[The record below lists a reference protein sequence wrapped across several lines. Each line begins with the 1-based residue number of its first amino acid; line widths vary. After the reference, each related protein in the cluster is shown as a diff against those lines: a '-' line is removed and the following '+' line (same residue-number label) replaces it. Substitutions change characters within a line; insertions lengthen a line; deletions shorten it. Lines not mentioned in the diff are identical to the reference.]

1 MTGAGGSVGSALSAA
16 LSAKGHRVRAVV
28 RARSDVPVTGIA
40 RSNLLTE
47 YVLNDLT
54 EATPDDFAS
63 LLDGCDTIFHL
74 AARTHMLNASP
85 QAYER
90 INVGVTKQLAIAAV
104 TAGVK
109 HFVFVSSVKAI
120 GEQTKHTPFSPE
132 TPTKPEDEYGRTKL
146 QAEQLLHALTKDE
159 VLQTSIVRPPLI
171 YGPDAPGNLARLI
184 RIVQR
189 GIPLPLATVS
199 NRRSM
204 LSRDNLVDLL
214 VQLTERP
221 VNRVLLPAD
230 AHFSTPQLIE
240 LIAANLHRTSRLFA
254 VPTSL
259 LELAA
264 RITGQYEQVRRLTH
278 SLEITD
284 PWLAQDFGWTPP
296 QAPEVALAAMV
307 QALLAPKQ

>member
-1 MTGAGGSVGSALSAA
+1 M
-16 LSAKGHRVRAVV
+16 
-28 RARSDVPVTGIA
+28 
-40 RSNLLTE
+40 
-47 YVLNDLT
+47 NDLT
-54 EATPDDFAS
+54 EATSNDFAS
-63 LLDGCDTIFHL
+63 LLDDCDTVFHL
-74 AARTHMLNASP
+74 AARTHMPDASP

-90 INVGVTKQLAIAAV
+90 INVGVTKQLAKAAV
-104 TAGVK
+104 SAGVK

-120 GEQTKHTPFSPE
+120 GEQTKRTPFSPD
-132 TPTKPEDEYGRTKL
+132 TPEQPEDAYGRTKL
-146 QAEQLLHALTKDE
+146 QAEQS
-159 VLQTSIVRPPLI
+159 LQMLAEGEELQISIVRPPLI
-171 YGPDAPGNLARLI
+171 YGPGAPGNLARLI
-184 RIVQR
+184 RVVQR
-189 GIPLPLATVS
+189 GIPLPLATIS

-240 LIAANLHRTSRLFA
+240 LIAANLNQASRLFA
-254 VPTSL
+254 MPTSM

-264 RITGQYEQVRRLTH
+264 RLTGQYQQVRRLTH

-284 PWLAQDFGWTPP
+284 PWLTQSFGWTPP

-307 QALLAPKQ
+307 RALSVSLPASK